1 MTDDEVMPPPE
12 FMRVY
17 FGSNGGYFRA
27 APIVGEIYAL
37 QVKSVSAEYAT
48 LELIKIKDAP

>member
-1 MTDDEVMPPPE
+1 MTDDEVTSPPE

-17 FGSNGGYFRA
+17 FGGNSGYFRLT
-27 APIVGEIYAL
+27 PIVGEIYAL